1 MLHCHTFVT
10 YSTVVTLPQAIQ
22 YTHHDNS
29 TAIFHILYT
38 DCVIC
43 NSKTKSILYLLNSI
57 FFIQTTKKAAPN
69 KKKIIASIYSITSIY
84 IYFIIAIVNGSCIT

>member
-1 MLHCHTFVT
+1 MINVALPYLCHLQYCSDFN
-10 YSTVVTLPQAIQ
+10 LRLQ

-57 FFIQTTKKAAPN
+57 FFYSDHQKAAPN
-69 KKKIIASIYSITSIY
+69 KKKLLPAYTVLPAFIFTS
-84 IYFIIAIVNGSCIT
+84 

>member
-57 FFIQTTKKAAPN
+57 FFYSDHQKSSTKQ
-69 KKKIIASIYSITSIY
+69 KKKLLPAYTVLPAFIFTS
-84 IYFIIAIVNGSCIT
+84 